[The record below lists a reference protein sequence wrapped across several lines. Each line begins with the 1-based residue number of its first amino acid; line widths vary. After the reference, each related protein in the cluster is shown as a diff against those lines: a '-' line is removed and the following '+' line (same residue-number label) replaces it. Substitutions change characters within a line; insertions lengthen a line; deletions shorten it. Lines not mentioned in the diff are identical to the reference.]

1 MKAVHVS
8 PTAVPKTTVVPVGT
22 SDRDPR
28 ETPPVGLHIIAEL
41 YGVAPEKISFV
52 EDVAPVVE
60 RIVQEAELSRI
71 ESFYHQFRPYG
82 VTGIVLLEE
91 SHVSLHTWPEHG
103 LVNLDIFTCGDPE
116 KAKKAFA
123 MFLEAFEPKNYR
135 HFQLDR
141 G

>member
-1 MKAVHVS
+1 MK
-8 PTAVPKTTVVPVGT
+8 TLQVPPRMTVPTVVPVDIT
-22 SDRDPR
+22 HRDLR

-41 YGVAPEKISFV
+41 YGVDPEKISFV

-60 RIVQEAELSRI
+60 RIVREANLTRI
-71 ESFYHQFRPYG
+71 ESYYHQFEPHG
-82 VTGIVLLEE
+82 VTGIVLLAE

-116 KAKKAFA
+116 NAKKAFDL
-123 MFLEAFEPKNYR
+123 FLEAFQPRNYR
-135 HFQLDR
+135 HIQLDR